1 MKKLIQINELEQCP
15 CFNLRKMARELTNDY
30 NNSLKLTGINSTQIP
45 ILALLNIYD
54 QLGTTKI
61 ASMLDLEIST
71 IRRNLAILMKKGLI
85 KIIKKDV
92 NGNLF
97 CLAKDGFNKLKET
110 LPIWRKSHKK
120 GVKKIHQFRKVLQRV
135 SS

>member
-1 MKKLIQINELEQCP
+1 MKKLIQLNELEQCP

-45 ILALLNIYD
+45 ILAILNIYD

-61 ASMLDLEIST
+61 AGMLDLETST
-71 IRRNLAILMKKGLI
+71 IRRNLAIMINKGLI
-85 KIIKKDV
+85 KIIKKKS

-97 CLAKDGFNKLKET
+97 CLAEDGFNKLKET
-110 LPIWRKSHKK
+110 LPIWRKSHKE
-120 GVKKIHQFRKVLQRV
+120 GVKKIQNFRKVLKRV

>member
-1 MKKLIQINELEQCP
+1 MRKLIQLNELEQCP

-61 ASMLDLEIST
+61 ASILDLETST
-71 IRRNLAILMKKGLI
+71 IRRNLAILMKKGI
-85 KIIKKDV
+85 NKD
-92 NGNLF
+92 N
-97 CLAKDGFNKLKET
+97 
-110 LPIWRKSHKK
+110 
-120 GVKKIHQFRKVLQRV
+120 
-135 SS
+135 

>member
-45 ILALLNIYD
+45 ILAILNIYD

-61 ASMLDLEIST
+61 AGMLDLETST
-71 IRRNLAILMKKGLI
+71 IRRNLAILINKGLI
-85 KIIKKDV
+85 KIIKKNS

-97 CLAKDGFNKLKET
+97 CLAEDGFNKLKET
-110 LPIWRKSHKK
+110 LPIWRKSHKE
-120 GVKKIHQFRKVLQRV
+120 GVKKIHNFRKVLKRV

>member
-1 MKKLIQINELEQCP
+1 MRKLIQLNELEQCP

-61 ASMLDLEIST
+61 ASMLDLETST
-71 IRRNLAILMKKGLI
+71 IRRNLAILTNKGLI

-110 LPIWRKSHKK
+110 LPIWRKSHKE
-120 GVKKIHQFRKVLQRV
+120 GVKKIQNFRKVLKRV

>member
-45 ILALLNIYD
+45 ILAILNIYD
-54 QLGTTKI
+54 QLGTSKI
-61 ASMLDLEIST
+61 AGMLDLETST
-71 IRRNLAILMKKGLI
+71 IRRNLAILINKGLI
-85 KIIKKDV
+85 KIIKKNS

-97 CLAKDGFNKLKET
+97 CLAEDGFNKLKET
-110 LPIWRKSHKK
+110 LPIWRKSHKE
-120 GVKKIHQFRKVLQRV
+120 GVKKIHNFRKVLKRV
-135 SS
+135 